1 MTYAIE
7 AGIPVPLPR
16 ATRPRISRQTYRFA
30 DMRAGDS
37 FLIPAEDGGLE
48 ANRRIC
54 VLTAAR
60 KAGVRVSTRVSDD
73 GLRVWRLA

>member
-1 MTYAIE
+1 MAYAIE
-7 AGIPVPLPR
+7 TGIPVPLPR
-16 ATRPRISRQTYRFA
+16 ATRPRVSRQSYCFA
-30 DMRAGDS
+30 EMQAGDS
-37 FLIPAEDGGLE
+37 FLIPAEQGGLE

-54 VLTAAR
+54 VLIAAR

>member
-1 MTYAIE
+1 MAYTIE
-7 AGIPVPLPR
+7 TGIPVPLPR
-16 ATRPRISRQTYRFA
+16 ATRPRVSRQSYRFSE
-30 DMRAGDS
+30 MRTGDS

-60 KAGVRVSTRVSDD
+60 KAGIRVSTRVSND

>member
-1 MTYAIE
+1 MAYAIE
-7 AGIPVPLPR
+7 TGIPAPLPR
-16 ATRPRISRQTYRFA
+16 ATRPRVSRQSYRFA
-30 DMRAGDS
+30 EMRAGDS

-60 KAGVRVSTRVSDD
+60 KAGVRVITRVSED
-73 GLRVWRLA
+73 GLRVWRLT